1 MIISEVTSG
10 VEVSVRAMYL
20 PNLSFAAANK
30 YVFAYKIAISNHN
43 SFSVQLLRRKWI
55 ITEGVG
61 DVEVIEGEGVVGVQ
75 PTLESGEE
83 YEYQS
88 GATLQSSLGRM
99 HGFYFFENKI
109 TGKVFKVHIPEFQLE
124 ATEILN

>member
-1 MIISEVTSG
+1 MVSEVTSG
-10 VEVSVRAMYL
+10 VEVSVQAIYL
-20 PNLSFAAANK
+20 PDLSYAAAYK
-30 YVFAYKIAISNHN
+30 FVFAYEITISNHN
-43 SFSVQLLRRKWI
+43 SFPVQLLRRKWI

-75 PTLESGEE
+75 PVLESGEE

-88 GATLQSSLGRM
+88 GATLQAPLGRM
-99 HGFYFFENKI
+99 HGFYFFENKL

-124 ATEILN
+124 AAELLN

>member
-1 MIISEVTSG
+1 MVSEVTSG
-10 VEVSVRAMYL
+10 VEVVVHTTYL
-20 PNLSFAAANK
+20 PDLSFAANNK
-30 YVFAYKIAISNHN
+30 YVFAYHINISNHN
-43 SFSVQLLRRKWI
+43 SFPVQLLRRKWI
-55 ITEGVG
+55 ITESVG

-109 TGKVFKVHIPEFQLE
+109 TGNVFKVHIPEFKLE
-124 ATEILN
+124 ATELLN